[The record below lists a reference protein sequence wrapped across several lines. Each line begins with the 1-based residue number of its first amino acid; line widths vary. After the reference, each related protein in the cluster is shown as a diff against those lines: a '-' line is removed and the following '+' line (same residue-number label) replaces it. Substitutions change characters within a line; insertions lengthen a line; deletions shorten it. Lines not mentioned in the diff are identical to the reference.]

1 MGQKRRGGLLR
12 RTLIVFGVALLYA
25 LFCRLI
31 FGWDALRDYAPIVS
45 ISFLT
50 LVPMAFGALTTFLGF
65 RFCGRSDYW
74 RVLAPMLV
82 TVFAFVGSFLVH
94 LEALLC
100 LIVALPIMLP
110 MAALG
115 GVTMGWLLYHRSKN
129 LCVNIF
135 VLLPFVVAPIEARWK
150 TAPELVSIEDSIQ
163 INASPADIWQEI
175 TSVRAISREE
185 VPFRWVYLLDFPR
198 PIAATLDRE
207 GVGGQRRATFER
219 NVSFFE
225 TVTEW
230 VPERTIAFTIKADPD
245 FIPRTAFDQHIIV
258 GGRFY
263 DVLDGRYVI
272 LREENG
278 CRLVLT
284 STHRLSTR
292 FNAYAGWWSRWVMNQ
307 IQSSILTVIK
317 GRAESRAAG
326 RSRG

>member
-1 MGQKRRGGLLR
+1 M
-12 RTLIVFGVALLYA
+12 
-25 LFCRLI
+25 
-31 FGWDALRDYAPIVS
+31 
-45 ISFLT
+45 
-50 LVPMAFGALTTFLGF
+50 
-65 RFCGRSDYW
+65 
-74 RVLAPMLV
+74 
-82 TVFAFVGSFLVH
+82 
-94 LEALLC
+94 
-100 LIVALPIMLP
+100 
-110 MAALG
+110 
-115 GVTMGWLLYHRSKN
+115 
-129 LCVNIF
+129 
-135 VLLPFVVAPIEARWK
+135 
-150 TAPELVSIEDSIQ
+150 
-163 INASPADIWQEI
+163 
-175 TSVRAISREE
+175 
-185 VPFRWVYLLDFPR
+185 
-198 PIAATLDRE
+198 
-207 GVGGQRRATFER
+207 
-219 NVSFFE
+219 SFFE